1 MTDFIGLQ
9 KLYNQIPGTPPDDN
23 NTGTGH
29 FNILNVEDLIING
42 KPKSS
47 SYSRRSFYK
56 VSLIEGKCLVH
67 YADRSIAVDGH
78 ALVFTN
84 PSVPYKWEV
93 IGERQFGQ
101 VCVFTESFL
110 DKPGLLMSFPVFQSA
125 ENAVV
130 LLKPEQYVFFK
141 QLIEK
146 IREELHSDYAFKYD
160 YLRSKLLEVIHEA
173 QKLQPEKGEALPS
186 SNAAARIAL
195 LFNDLLER
203 QFTLEDP
210 GDNVVLKT
218 PSDFAAKLNVHVNH
232 LNKSL
237 REVLGLPTSQLIRNR
252 ILQEARVLLKTTQW
266 TVAEISACLGFEE
279 PNHFSSF
286 FKKSVNLS
294 PLQFRKQID

>member
-1 MTDFIGLQ
+1 MAEFIGLS
-9 KLYNQIPGTPPDDN
+9 KLYGHVAGLHPDEN

-56 VSLIEGKCLVH
+56 VSLIEGKCIVH
-67 YADRSIAVDGH
+67 YADRSIAVDGC

-93 IGERQFGQ
+93 IGERQFGN

-110 DKPGLLMSFPVFQSA
+110 DKPGILMGFSVFQSA
-125 ENAVV
+125 DNAVV
-130 LLKPEQYVFFK
+130 LLTQEQYIFFK
-141 QLIEK
+141 RLFEK
-146 IREELHSDYAFKYD
+146 MREELHGDYVLKYD
-160 YLRSKLLEVIHEA
+160 YLRHKLLEVIHEA
-173 QKLQPEKGEALPS
+173 QKLQPEKGEALPV
-186 SNAAARIAL
+186 SNGAARIAL

-203 QFTLEDP
+203 QFTIEDP
-210 GDNVVLKT
+210 GDVVLLKT

-237 REVLGLPTSQLIRNR
+237 REILGLSTSQLIRNR
-252 ILQEARVLLKTTQW
+252 VLQEARVLLKTTSW
-266 TVAEISACLGFEE
+266 TVAEISGCLGFEE
-279 PNHFSSF
+279 SNHFSTF
-286 FKKSVNLS
+286 FKKTTNLS
-294 PLQFRKQID
+294 PLQFRKGD